1 MIEEKSPP
9 SNRSTGDS
17 AAPPPLGFGIF
28 VAPAASVHSSSSRL
42 SISKVVLG
50 HSLLA
55 LPVEGI
61 DAGARDN
68 VGGSASS
75 KRVAAVVAEHVLV
88 TTDGSESANRAI
100 PVALAAVRA
109 CDSKRLTL
117 LRVLTPKLG
126 TPVHALEWAMTRAHA
141 EANLE
146 LVAGQLPWT
155 DRVTLVVAEGLAA
168 DQILHYVESNA
179 VDLVVIA
186 SHGSDCSRTWR
197 MGGTTHKV
205 VASGVASMLVVP
217 AEPAPTEQ
225 LSSVLV
231 PLDCSARAE
240 CVLPLAAKLAQ
251 AHDAELV
258 LTHVVPR
265 PDISHHLPPGPRER
279 ELIEELTRR
288 NLERAEGYLE
298 GVRERMT
305 SRGIRARVQLLS
317 ATNPARA
324 LEQLA
329 KTSPCELVLLCA
341 HGSGCSHGERYG
353 SIPRRLLD
361 SLVKPLWIV
370 QDLPAETSNLTAD
383 ASGTSEVG

>member
-1 MIEEKSPP
+1 M
-9 SNRSTGDS
+9 
-17 AAPPPLGFGIF
+17 F
-28 VAPAASVHSSSSRL
+28 VAPAAVVHSSSPSL
-42 SISKVVLG
+42 SIGRVALG

-55 LPVEGI
+55 LPVERN
-61 DAGARDN
+61 DLGARDN
-68 VGGSASS
+68 PGATASS

-88 TTDGSESANRAI
+88 TTDGSEPANRAI

-109 CDSKRLTL
+109 CDSKRLSL

-155 DRVTLVVAEGLAA
+155 DRVTVVVDEGLAA
-168 DQILHYVESNA
+168 DQILHFVESNG
-179 VDLVVIA
+179 VDLIVIA
-186 SHGSDCSRTWR
+186 SHGSDCSLNWR
-197 MGGTTHKV
+197 MGGTTRKV
-205 VASGVASMLVVP
+205 VASGLASMLVVP

-225 LSSVLV
+225 LTSVLV

-240 CVLPLAAKLAQ
+240 CVLPLAAKLAE

-258 LTHVVPR
+258 LAHVVPR
-265 PDISHHLPPGPRER
+265 PEISHHLPPGPRER

-288 NLERAEGYLE
+288 NLERAEGYLD

-305 SRGIRARVQLLS
+305 SRGLRARIQLLS

-329 KTSPCELVLLCA
+329 RTSTCELVLLCA
-341 HGSGCSHGERYG
+341 HGSGCSYGERYG
-353 SIPRRLLD
+353 SIARRLLD

-370 QDLPAETSNLTAD
+370 QDLPAETAAETANLAAD
-383 ASGTSEVG
+383 TSLGGTSDLG